1 MTTLFYD
8 DLPYDELVTDAMRNE
23 LLPRVKPNWSVL
35 DLGISGGHAISPLA
49 FAGLPI
55 TGVDTN
61 LGALKFCQEEFGK
74 AGIADRLTT
83 AYMDAM
89 QFLDTNTKKFNV
101 VSMSDFL
108 MFFKKTTAKS
118 LIESAYGAVESGG
131 LIWIVTKST
140 TDDLYSELSW
150 MLPIEPDTYIIQ
162 AGCHGVST
170 VCFFQ
175 PGEVD
180 EILQRLGAT
189 VLFSG
194 ESMNR
199 VGGIVNTILARKE

>member
-35 DLGISGGHAISPLA
+35 DLGIAGGHAISPLA

-55 TGVDTN
+55 MGVDTN
-61 LGALKFCQEEFGK
+61 LGALKLCQAEFGK

-83 AYMDAM
+83 VYMDAM
-89 QFLDTNTKKFNV
+89 QFLDTNTKKFDV

-108 MFFKKTTAKS
+108 MFFTKTKAKA
-118 LIESAYGAVESGG
+118 LIESAYTAVEHEG

-140 TDDLYSELSW
+140 NDGLYSELGW
-150 MLPIEPDTYIIQ
+150 MLPVEPDTYIIQ

-170 VCFFQ
+170 VCFFR

-180 EILQRLGAT
+180 EILTSLGAT
-189 VLFSG
+189 LLYSG
-194 ESMNR
+194 ESVNR